1 MNERSRVRT
10 LDDVLGQGAPEAP
23 ALIAPEEG
31 ISITRAQLV
40 DEVDELARAFAS
52 IGVVRGDSV
61 AFVLPNGPE
70 CIKSMLA
77 IASLGAAF
85 APLNP
90 AYTAEEHAFYIGDI
104 KPRVVVV
111 GSGEGDAAR
120 AATPDGVGVVDASSG
135 PDGRMRIEIDGSAV
149 AASASRTSAE
159 PDDIAL
165 ILHTSG
171 TTSRPK
177 QVPLLQRNLVAS
189 AQTIAEFYALGP
201 DDVSLCIMPLF
212 HIHGLVASTLA
223 ALAGGGS
230 VVAPRRVAPRRV
242 WQQLNDHAVTW
253 FSAGPTLHHML
264 LDRVGESTPPASL
277 RFTRSCSSAL
287 SPALFE
293 RAESVYGVPMLE
305 AYGMTEAS
313 HQMSSNPLPPAE
325 RIVGSVGIASGTEI
339 AIADADGRFLPSG
352 EAGEVCIRGNGVTP
366 GYLENPEANASAF
379 FDGWFRTGDQG
390 TIDENGYLRI
400 VGRLK
405 EMILRGGENISPLEI
420 EEALLGHPAVAE
432 AVVFGVADEK
442 YGEIVGAAVSLSGE
456 ATEAELIDYSKERLA
471 AFKVPAAIHVLDEI
485 PRTPTGKIQ
494 RRRIAEAI
502 YPPDAGSSAS

>member
-1 MNERSRVRT
+1 MSGAKT
-10 LDDVLGQGAPEAP
+10 LDDLLAHGVLDAVALVAPETGVAT
-23 ALIAPEEG
+23 A
-31 ISITRAQLV
+31 RAELV
-40 DEVDELARAFAS
+40 DEVDALARTFAAA
-52 IGVVRGDSV
+52 GVQRGDAA

-77 IASLGAAF
+77 VASLGAAF

-90 AYTAEEHAFYIGDI
+90 AYTSEECSFYIEDI
-104 KPRVVVV
+104 DPRLVVVAT
-111 GSGEGDAAR
+111 GEGEAAR
-120 AATPDGVGVVDASSG
+120 AATPSGTALVDAATGASG
-135 PDGRMRIEIDGSAV
+135 LLELSIAGTSVEPRAERS
-149 AASASRTSAE
+149 SAE

-189 AQTIAEFYALGP
+189 AITIARFYELGP
-201 DDVSLCIMPLF
+201 DDVSLCVMPLF

-223 ALAGGGS
+223 AFAGGGS
-230 VVAPRRVAPRRV
+230 VVAPQRIAPRRV
-242 WQQLNDHAVTW
+242 WQQLSQHDVTW

-264 LDRVGESTPPASL
+264 LDRAGDAKPPASL

-293 RAESVYGVPMLE
+293 RAEATYGVPMLE

-313 HQMSSNPLPPAE
+313 HQMSSNPLPPGE
-325 RIVGSVGIASGTEI
+325 RIVGSVGVSTGTEI
-339 AIADADGRFLPSG
+339 RIADASGSFLGVG
-352 EAGEVCIRGNGVTP
+352 ESGEVCIRGPGVTP
-366 GYLENPEANASAF
+366 GYLENPEANDASF

-390 TIDENGYLRI
+390 VLDENGYLTL

-420 EEALLGHPAVAE
+420 EEVLLAHPEVDEAVA
-432 AVVFGVADEK
+432 FGIADEK

-456 ATEAELIDYSKERLA
+456 ASEAELVEHCRERLS
-471 AFKVPAAIHVLDEI
+471 AFKIPAAVHVLDAI
-485 PRTPTGKIQ
+485 PRTATGKIQ
-494 RRRIAEAI
+494 RRRIADSI
-502 YPPDAGSSAS
+502 YPAGKPQMGG